1 MENEILFTNKYVQ
14 NLMDILIHMTLSF
27 SQMSLLKEFKTGEKD
42 FVCLCRS
49 GYKTLR
55 SALVSNL
62 QNTGVL

>member
-14 NLMDILIHMTLSF
+14 NLMDIFIHMTLSF
-27 SQMSLLKEFKTGEKD
+27 SQMSLLKEFKMGKED

-62 QNTGVL
+62 QNTGIL